1 MISSEDAINYD
12 ELTELTENILKYF
25 VEPAIKKSAKSGN
38 RQVKLLMFDRF
49 SNISFWEQIFNTDNV
64 LKHKHLSVYDCCYRK
79 EVLFVNMNKSLIK
92 HRLNG
97 VISSFG
103 YDVIFN
109 DVQNEKINDGFSII
123 ITW

>member
-1 MISSEDAINYD
+1 MISSEQAVFYD
-12 ELTELTENILKYF
+12 DFTETTDNILTYI
-25 VEPAIKKSAKSGN
+25 VEPAIKNAAKQGN
-38 RQVKLLMFDRF
+38 RSVKILFFDRF
-49 SNISFWEQIFNTDNV
+49 SNISFWEQLLNTDNV